1 MYNYNTYS
9 YSNMHEMNQLLTL
22 NLLLQHLYNV
32 YLIAEPQQVPARVS
46 EQGNELALQ
55 GMVAL

>member
-1 MYNYNTYS
+1 
-9 YSNMHEMNQLLTL
+9 MHEMNQLLTL
-22 NLLLQHLYNV
+22 NLLLQYLYNV